1 MTETT
6 ETTESLP
13 VPAQPERCCHDG
25 KVTTHPIKVDE
36 VYAAS
41 GVGTKVYACPGH
53 APLYDDRRTAT
64 APDEERAG

>member
-1 MTETT
+1 MTESFDTST
-6 ETTESLP
+6 RS
-13 VPAQPERCCHDG
+13 ERCCHDG

-53 APLYDDRRTAT
+53 APLYATHRTTA
-64 APDEERAG
+64 APDDEDAG